1 MKKTV
6 YAVLAVFIM
15 AAAGSCA
22 PPEVSREIFA
32 MDTLVSVKAYGNGSA
47 EAVNAAADRMTELE
61 RLFSVT
67 DADSDIAKLNV
78 TGTAEVSA
86 DTAHVISE
94 ALKWCS
100 ETDGALDITIYPVL
114 REWGFTTGETHVPT
128 DAEIT
133 DTLTRTGYEN
143 ITVSGRTVT
152 LPEGYMLDLGSCAKG
167 HAGSEML
174 KAMSECGV
182 TSALV
187 NLGGNVQTL
196 GTKPDSTDWTVG
208 VVDPFAPDILLGT
221 IEVHD
226 KAVVTSGGYQRF
238 FTDDDGNVYIH
249 ILDPKTGRPA
259 KSGLASVTV
268 IGSDGLMCDA
278 LSTALFVMGKDRAV
292 SFRESHRGFGMI
304 LVTDDRRI
312 YITEDIAETFRNRSG
327 LPAEIIYE

>member
-1 MKKTV
+1 
-6 YAVLAVFIM
+6 M

-22 PPEVSREIFA
+22 PPEASREIFA

-133 DTLTRTGYEN
+133 DTLARTGYEN
-143 ITVSGRTVT
+143 ITVSGSTVT

-196 GTKPDSTDWTVG
+196 GTKPDGTDWTVG

-221 IEVHD
+221 IEVHN